1 MYSLWRP
8 QILTD
13 VWFMFAD
20 PRIEAPA
27 HQSIFELEEAF
38 DLNGSEYYEDQRPS
52 KGTDSEPKF
61 EGDIIFGF

>member
-38 DLNGSEYYEDQRPS
+38 DLNGSTLDLKLNS
-52 KGTDSEPKF
+52 IVLKSVN
-61 EGDIIFGF
+61 ILMI